1 MDTSLRKIEGLWGII
16 IAVLLTTGCN
26 ATRHLE
32 KDEYLLKH
40 RVSIKRDGDI
50 NQNLLDRAIQ
60 LKPNRRLLIP
70 KTYLHLYNFG
80 RSLEKDSSFTKKMLL
95 KSGNINRFYQKTVNW
110 LTTQI
115 GADPILVNLSDLR
128 KDSLNLRNVCFSQ
141 GYFHPEITYEIDTIN
156 NWFEQQ
162 KANVSFKVREAL
174 PAVIFDVQYKLR
186 DTVHQYSDSLWRSFV
201 SACDTTASLLRQPGK
216 TPFVYQHKL
225 LEQERLRLTKALK
238 NAGYFTFSQGM
249 IQYLVDT
256 TYSVPGPTI
265 PRFQPILVTVEFL
278 EMPPKFR
285 IGEIKVNIRSAKDGT
300 DMENIFTQTYRA
312 ENLSAAEREYYKLSQ
327 RKLADS
333 VRMTF
338 EATHTVARDINYN
351 FIARRIYLK
360 EGDLFNQDKA
370 RLTQQRLLELGMFQ
384 IASMNYDA
392 HEKTGI
398 LNTTINLQTALR
410 YQLKVG
416 TETFTDF
423 DFTTSSNLPVLG
435 ISLGISNKNAFK
447 RSELLKFNFG
457 GDLGLYASEEN
468 QSNFQSL
475 FYELGSSIQLNIPQF
490 LLPIGQKRNMELE
503 RLSPQTVFTG
513 TINQERRREFN
524 RLVTGL
530 NLSYRW
536 QHIRPNRNK
545 VVSSILTPLA
555 VDFIDISIRSRDFQ
569 QRIDTLPLAI
579 QQDYQARFSSRT
591 SYTFTYSTYGKSRL
605 YATHYYQLN
614 AEIGGNLP
622 YLLDRFILIDSE
634 RGDNQINDNLF
645 YGQYIKGSFE
655 YKRFIPLSP
664 KSELVLRG
672 LIGAAKAYRRTGN
685 DTTGNIYLHV
695 PYEHRFFSGGANSMR
710 GWRSNTLGPGTV
722 RLPEFQ
728 NVFGIASASSL
739 LAPGGELILEMNAE
753 YRFDAISYLEM
764 ALFTDAGNV
773 WFNQEIS
780 TNPESNGDEAKS
792 QLSRDNL
799 RLGWD
804 AGIGFRFDFSFLV
817 LRLDIAQQIYAP
829 DKGWVVK
836 RFPQNLGAG
845 RTQYNLGVGYPF

>member
-1 MDTSLRKIEGLWGII
+1 MDTSLRKNEGLWGII
-16 IAVLLTTGCN
+16 IAILLTTGCN

-32 KDEYLLKH
+32 RDEYLLKNK
-40 RVSIKRDGDI
+40 VSIKHDGDI
-50 NQNLLDRAIQ
+50 NQNLLNRAIQ

-80 RSLEKDSSFTKKMLL
+80 RSLEKDSSFAKNFLL
-95 KSGNINRFYQKTVNW
+95 KSDHINRFYQQTTNW
-110 LTTQI
+110 LTTKI
-115 GADPILVNLSDLR
+115 GADPVLVNLPDIR
-128 KDSLNLRNVCFSQ
+128 RDSLNLRNVCFSQ

-156 NWFEQQ
+156 NWFEHQ
-162 KANVSFKVREAL
+162 KAHVSFEVREAL
-174 PAVIFDVQYKLR
+174 PAVIFDVNYTLR
-186 DTVHQYSDSLWRSFV
+186 DTVHQYSDSLWKSFI
-201 SACDTTASLLRQPGK
+201 SAYDTTASLLRQKGK
-216 TPFVYQHKL
+216 PPLVYQHKL
-225 LEQERLRLTKALK
+225 LEQERLRATRALK

-256 TYSVPGPTI
+256 TYRIAGPVA
-265 PRFQPILVTVEFL
+265 PRFQPLLVTIEFL

-285 IGEIKVNIRSAKDGT
+285 VGEIKVNIRSARDGT
-300 DMENIFTQTYRA
+300 NMENIFTQTYRA
-312 ENLSAAEREYYKLSQ
+312 ENLTKADREYYELSQ

-338 EATHTVARDINYN
+338 EATHTVAREINYN

-384 IASMNYDA
+384 IASINYDA
-392 HEKTGI
+392 NENTGI
-398 LNTTINLQTALR
+398 LNMTINLQTALR

-435 ISLGISNKNAFK
+435 VSLGISNKNAFK
-447 RSELLKFNFG
+447 RSELLEFNFG
-457 GDLGLYASEEN
+457 GDIGLYASEEDR
-468 QSNFQSL
+468 SNFQNV
-475 FYELGSSIQLNIPQF
+475 FYELGSSIKLNIPQF
-490 LLPIGQKRNMELE
+490 LLPIGQKRNLELE
-503 RLSPQTVFTG
+503 RLSPQTIFTG

-530 NLSYRW
+530 DLSYRW

-545 VVSSILTPLA
+545 IISSVFTPLA
-555 VDFIDISIRSRDFQ
+555 VDFIDISIRSKDFQ
-569 QRIDTLPLAI
+569 QRVDTLPLAI
-579 QQDYQARFSSRT
+579 QRDYQARFSSRT
-591 SYTFTYSTYGKSRL
+591 SYTFTYSTYGRSRIF
-605 YATHYYQLN
+605 ATNYYQLN

-622 YLLDRFILIDSE
+622 YLLDRFIIRDSE
-634 RGDNQINDNLF
+634 RGDNQIHDNLF
-645 YGQYIKGSFE
+645 YGQFIKGSFE
-655 YKRFIPLSP
+655 YKRFIPLSSN
-664 KSELVLRG
+664 SELILRG
-672 LIGAAKAYRRTGN
+672 FIGAATAYRTTGG
-685 DTTGNIYLHV
+685 DTTGNVYLHV
-695 PYEHRFFSGGANSMR
+695 PYENRFFSGGANSMR
-710 GWRSNTLGPGTV
+710 GWRSNTLGPGIV

-773 WFNQEIS
+773 WFNEEIS
-780 TNPESNGDEAKS
+780 THPENNGGDAGS
-792 QLSRDNL
+792 QFSRDNL

-829 DKGWVVK
+829 DKGWVV
-836 RFPQNLGAG
+836 RSFPQDLGAG
-845 RTQYNLGVGYPF
+845 RTQYNLGIGYPF